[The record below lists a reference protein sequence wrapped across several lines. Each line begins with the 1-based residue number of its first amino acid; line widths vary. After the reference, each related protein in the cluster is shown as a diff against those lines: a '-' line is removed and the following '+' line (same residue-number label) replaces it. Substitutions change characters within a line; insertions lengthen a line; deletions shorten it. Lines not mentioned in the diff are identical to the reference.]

1 MLIRN
6 MCEIDLKR
14 VHEIECSIFSIPWT
28 EADFRNS
35 IKDNNNI
42 YLIVEEQD
50 LIVAYCGLWGIAGEG
65 QINNVAVVKNYR
77 GLGTGRLMI
86 EKMLELGR
94 KQGLEV
100 FTLEVRISNLSA
112 IALYRKLGFRDA
124 GVRKNFYEEPTD
136 DALIMW
142 L

>member
-6 MCEIDLKR
+6 MYEKDLKR
-14 VHEIECSIFSIPWT
+14 VHEIECSIFSKPWT
-28 EADFRNS
+28 EADFKNS
-35 IKDNNNI
+35 IEDHNNI

-50 LIVAYCGLWGIAGEG
+50 DIVAYCGLWGVVGEG
-65 QINNVAVVKNYR
+65 QINNVAVIKECR
-77 GLGTGRLMI
+77 CLGIGRAMI
-86 EKMLELGR
+86 ATMLQLGR
-94 KQGLEV
+94 EQGLEA

-112 IALYRKLGFRDA
+112 IALYHKLGFQDA
-124 GVRKNFYEEPTD
+124 GIRKNFYEEPTD